1 MIQTEL
7 SRFIKFACNQDRIPM
22 SIDDG
27 QVLPLPYPM
36 KIAPSD
42 KPNENQNNQFIRVET
57 CMFMIKLPRYKSM
70 RTMREK
76 ILFAISCSADP
87 LSG

>member
-1 MIQTEL
+1 
-7 SRFIKFACNQDRIPM
+7 M
-22 SIDDG
+22 SINEG
-27 QVLPLPYPM
+27 QVLPPPYPM

-57 CMFMIKLPRYKSM
+57 CMFMIKLPRYTSL

-76 ILFAISCSADP
+76 VLFALSCSVDP